1 MRYMMVSLINQTKS
15 RIITES
21 SMGNIV
27 TTKFLRGTNSKMIL
41 FLALLLVSSSV
52 LSYRMLP
59 GISTSIYQ
67 RSSALMKRTDNV
79 DRIEEDSH
87 KFQKG
92 NFVGLKMADLN
103 KKILDLENEIEEY
116 RLEMKNATSPQ
127 EKSELRGLIKSRGDN
142 LTELLK
148 QQVEPMKGK

>member
-1 MRYMMVSLINQTKS
+1 
-15 RIITES
+15 
-21 SMGNIV
+21 
-27 TTKFLRGTNSKMIL
+27 
-41 FLALLLVSSSV
+41 
-52 LSYRMLP
+52 MLP